1 MHGKIK
7 IKWEI
12 VIAIIIS
19 IIGLYV
25 SWQMY
30 NIAKLQTTIA
40 KNSFLP
46 NIVVTEMPQIDTKT
60 GNVIETNIEIK
71 NTEGKLKNYESEVV
85 TVLQCEYLD
94 QNNNFYC
101 ADIPVKNYYIVGT
114 IGAADLGILE
124 EKYTAGNYLKL
135 KRLEDNVYKYN
146 RNNDNKS
153 LTIELK
159 SYLKIKY
166 ADFINEKEV
175 LYYETDLFKTK
186 SLEPKEG
193 SQKFKYYEKLG
204 NYDVGIDFN
213 RGDAP
218 SVDELRDQVCTVYG
232 LEQDK
237 KTKGGKIVNI
247 DSNVISVIAALL
259 GAIVGAVGTYL
270 INRAQQNRVDTQ
282 RIRFNAS
289 ILYND
294 LKSIEKYIKEGDTSV
309 NLRYMEMWQTIV
321 AECSFLNEQEIEYIY
336 GLYDVAYN
344 YNYSYREKEK
354 GNLSVKKDSIPHY
367 HELKRFIFK
376 ALDNSE
382 YKYDGRYENLLTVLK
397 REFT

>member
-1 MHGKIK
+1 MHGKSK

-12 VIAIIIS
+12 VITIIIS

-46 NIVVTEMPQIDTKT
+46 NIIVTEKQKT
-60 GNVIETNIEIK
+60 DSQTENVIETNIEIK
-71 NTEGKLKNYESEVV
+71 NTEGKLKNYESEVI

-94 QNNNFYC
+94 QNNKLYC
-101 ADIPVKNYYIVGT
+101 ADIPIKNYYIVGAV
-114 IGAADLGILE
+114 GAADLGILE

-166 ADFINEKEV
+166 VNFINEKEA
-175 LYYETDLFKTK
+175 LYYETDLLKTK
-186 SLEPKEG
+186 LLEPKEG
-193 SQKFKYYEKLG
+193 SQKFKCYEELEYY
-204 NYDVGIDFN
+204 DAGIDFN
-213 RGDAP
+213 KGDGP
-218 SVDELRDQVCTVYG
+218 SVDELVDQICTVYG

-237 KTKGGKIVNI
+237 KIKGGKIVNI
-247 DSNVISVIAALL
+247 DSNIISVIAALL

-270 INRAQQNRVDTQ
+270 INRAQQNRADTQ

-294 LKSIEKYIKEGDTSV
+294 LKSIEKYIKERDSSV
-309 NLRYMEMWQTIV
+309 NLRYMEMWQSIV
-321 AECSFLNEQEIEYIY
+321 AECSFLNEREIEYIY
-336 GLYDVAYN
+336 GIYDVAYN
-344 YNYSYREKEK
+344 YNYSYRDKEK
-354 GNLSVKKDSIPHY
+354 GNLNVKKESISHY
-367 HELKRFIFK
+367 CELERFIFEK
-376 ALDNSE
+376 PDGS
-382 YKYDGRYENLLTVLK
+382 KYDERYEKLLMALK
-397 REFT
+397 RVWCC

>member
-12 VIAIIIS
+12 VITIIIS

-166 ADFINEKEV
+166 
-175 LYYETDLFKTK
+175 LLFF
-186 SLEPKEG
+186 P
-193 SQKFKYYEKLG
+193 
-204 NYDVGIDFN
+204 
-213 RGDAP
+213 
-218 SVDELRDQVCTVYG
+218 
-232 LEQDK
+232 
-237 KTKGGKIVNI
+237 
-247 DSNVISVIAALL
+247 
-259 GAIVGAVGTYL
+259 
-270 INRAQQNRVDTQ
+270 
-282 RIRFNAS
+282 
-289 ILYND
+289 
-294 LKSIEKYIKEGDTSV
+294 
-309 NLRYMEMWQTIV
+309 
-321 AECSFLNEQEIEYIY
+321 
-336 GLYDVAYN
+336 
-344 YNYSYREKEK
+344 
-354 GNLSVKKDSIPHY
+354 
-367 HELKRFIFK
+367 
-376 ALDNSE
+376 
-382 YKYDGRYENLLTVLK
+382 
-397 REFT
+397 